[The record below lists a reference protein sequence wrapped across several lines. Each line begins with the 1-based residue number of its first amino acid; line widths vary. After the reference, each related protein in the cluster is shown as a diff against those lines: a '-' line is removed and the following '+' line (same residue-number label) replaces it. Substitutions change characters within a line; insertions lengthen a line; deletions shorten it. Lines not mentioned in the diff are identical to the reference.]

1 MTTISRT
8 SSWTAATSG
17 PSPSNTPKYPSKAR
31 GRRRAAGGGA
41 RRPKKSPKLGRNHDH
56 SGNAAFSAIFE
67 RRVLSDLSLCKG
79 DVRPRVSAIATAKT
93 ATKKRKKCHKSHS
106 QNRTHFQILLQRL
119 VNYRYRLRDV
129 V

>member
-17 PSPSNTPKYPSKAR
+17 SSPSNTPKYSSKAR

-41 RRPKKSPKLGRNHDH
+41 RRPKKSPKLGRD
-56 SGNAAFSAIFE
+56 AAFSAIFFFE